1 MGKDKKKDAVCT
13 DVSIEIIREK
23 KLESV
28 GILAAGIAQD
38 FNALLS
44 VIIGNLSLARM
55 EAPPGERL
63 HRLLEEA
70 EKASLQAAD
79 LTQKLI
85 TFSSGGWLVRRQER
99 LSTIVGEILQ
109 TDIFDQRFNVIAD
122 IPVELPSIFADEGQL
137 KQVFLNL
144 FLNAVEAM
152 PQGGQVRVWGREV
165 SLKSNEVDALV
176 AGRYVIA
183 KIEDQGRGIPREHMD
198 KIFDP
203 YFSTKH
209 LLSQRG
215 MGLGLSICYSILQK
229 HKGYITIES
238 EEGQGTTAT
247 LYLPAFSDEMDQDPL
262 AV

>member
-1 MGKDKKKDAVCT
+1 MGKDKKKNAVST

-85 TFSSGGWLVRRQER
+85 TFSSGGWLVRREER
-99 LSTIVGEILQ
+99 LPMIIGEVLNA
-109 TDIFDQRFNVIAD
+109 DIFDKRYHVIPD
-122 IPVELPSIFADEGQL
+122 IPIELPTIFADEGQL

-144 FLNAVEAM
+144 LMNAVEAM
-152 PQGGQVRVWGREV
+152 PQGGEICVRAREIT
-165 SLKSNEVDALV
+165 LKDHEVDALV
-176 AGRYVIA
+176 AGRYVIV
-183 KIEDQGRGIPREHMD
+183 KIQDQGRGIPKEDMD

-209 LLSQRG
+209 ILSQRG
-215 MGLGLSICYSILQK
+215 MGLGLSICYSIIQK
-229 HKGYITIES
+229 HKGHITVES
-238 EEGQGTTAT
+238 GAGQGTSVA
-247 LYLPAFSDEMDQDPL
+247 LYLPVFTDDMEQDPL
-262 AV
+262 AI